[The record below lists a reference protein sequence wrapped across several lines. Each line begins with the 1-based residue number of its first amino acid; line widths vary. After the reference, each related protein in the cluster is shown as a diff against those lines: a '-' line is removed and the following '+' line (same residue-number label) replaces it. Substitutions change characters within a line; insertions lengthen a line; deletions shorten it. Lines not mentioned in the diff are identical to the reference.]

1 MAIQMTFKRFETKYL
16 LTAEQ
21 KEKILQ
27 AMQPYMALD
36 QYGRS
41 SIRNLYYDTEDFRLV
56 RHSIDKPAYKE
67 KVRVRSYGPAGE
79 EDKVFVE
86 LKKKYD
92 DIVYKRRLT
101 LPGKNAEDWLAG
113 RSLPQKN
120 NQIAK
125 EIGYARD
132 YYGTLEP
139 RVFLSYERE
148 AYYDRQGG
156 DFRITFD
163 ENILARTD
171 RLSLAEEPDG
181 ERLIPEGRTLMEVKC
196 SGGYPLWL
204 VRILSSEHIYKT
216 SFSKYGTA
224 YTMMIL
230 RHGRRMPAAA
240 AVRIPDR
247 QKVQGKQW
255 IGGRKYA

>member
-1 MAIQMTFKRFETKYL
+1 MALQMTFKRYETKYL

-21 KEKILQ
+21 KEKILR

-79 EDKVFVE
+79 
-86 LKKKYD
+86 
-92 DIVYKRRLT
+92 
-101 LPGKNAEDWLAG
+101 
-113 RSLPQKN
+113 
-120 NQIAK
+120 
-125 EIGYARD
+125 
-132 YYGTLEP
+132 
-139 RVFLSYERE
+139 
-148 AYYDRQGG
+148 
-156 DFRITFD
+156 
-163 ENILARTD
+163 
-171 RLSLAEEPDG
+171 
-181 ERLIPEGRTLMEVKC
+181 RLIPEGRTLMEVKC

-204 VRILSSEHIYKT
+204 VRILSEERIYKT

-224 YTMMIL
+224 YAKMIL
-230 RHGRRMPAAA
+230 PHGRRMPATA

-247 QKVQGKQW
+247 QRTRGEQW
-255 IGGRKYA
+255 IGGKKYA